1 MNPFRP
7 RRVRLAEPGWATY
20 SGHVGTA
27 LFEAG
32 VSVEPI
38 SFREQQIIGG
48 IIRIE
53 SLDDGEEGTQIG
65 PAAELVRSRQIDADH
80 ERVAAA
86 DTGVAAG
93 SHGEMRLVAE
103 RYTREELEALADRR
117 GITGLREIAAP
128 YNIKGRSINELIG
141 EILEAQAKSET
152 VAPAEP
158 VKE

>member
-65 PAAELVRSRQIDADH
+65 PAAELVRSRHIDADH

-86 DTGVAAG
+86 NTGVAAG
-93 SHGEMRLVAE
+93 SHGEIRLAAE
-103 RYTREELEALADRR
+103 RYTRDELEALADRR

-128 YNIKGRSINELIG
+128 YGVKGRSINELIG
-141 EILEAQAKSET
+141 EILDMQARGET
-152 VAPAEP
+152 TPSGELA
-158 VKE
+158 KE